1 MEMYRGNGKWN
12 DNHCGNKRPY
22 ICKKFNSKYNTGSL
36 VRYKLS
42 LYKISRTQKYRPK
55 LIHRTKLHV
64 SVSRKND
71 RNVKMD
77 VSDSRKHNRNV
88 KMDVSVSRK
97 HDGNV
102 KMDVSVSLKHDGN
115 VKMDVSVSL
124 KHDGN
129 VKIDVS
135 VVFPLFG
142 NKKFSLL
149 QYE

>member
-42 LYKISRTQKYRPK
+42 LYKISRTQKYPK

-64 SVSRKND
+64 SVSRKHD